1 MTDTV
6 FDILDAEVTQ
16 RENTKVIAEM
26 DMLAGIYEG
35 ILPPE
40 FDKFFPKSTPKQVVN
55 LVRLAW
61 DDLATQVGR
70 LPDFRAD
77 PMDSTKAAGEAAG
90 KLERIAHY
98 YMRMASPRGELFLW
112 ELAWWLVG
120 IGRAVAI
127 VTPNVE
133 GQYPEFQIRDPRT
146 VFPNPRKT
154 SGSQIVELEDLIFKY
169 ELDEK
174 EMANRGLAT
183 KKRIPG
189 SEAGAKMYKGSV
201 IEFIDDTHWII
212 ASDGGTV
219 QRTAH
224 GLGVVPGWVFQTF
237 SPDKSAGLSQFA
249 DQITFMVAISRMLSQ
264 KLRYADRLAHPIT
277 WVKGHESTIKIGPDV
292 INKLGPQGEMGVVA
306 PPTQLQVDRDIELLT
321 RFSRILNRNPEVRQG
336 EIQSRGSYTS
346 AKTLEQL
353 SEAIDTVVGRMWDYV
368 SVGSEHL
375 MAAAFAMDEMLW
387 WDVEKSITG
396 VVRGTRYNVSYTPKK
411 DIAGQRK
418 INVDYGFGVGGYQ
431 GFLQQLQAKDS
442 GLQSQRGALEQMP
455 GVSDVEAK
463 LREIELEQMDA
474 AGQRNFMA
482 QAEAGQLDMILWSK
496 LRDELAKGNKSLS
509 QLITK
514 YQEDLQAQAALAVE
528 QGGAEAMTAPEGPQ
542 EAPMEQQQ
550 EQPAGIPPAALVG

>member
-1 MTDTV
+1 MTDSV
-6 FDILDAEVTQ
+6 YDILDGEVMK
-16 RENTKVIAEM
+16 REDGKIIAEM

-35 ILPPE
+35 KLPPA
-40 FDKFFPKSTPKQVVN
+40 FDKFFPKSSPKQVVN

-90 KLERIAHY
+90 LLERIAHF
-98 YMRMASPRGELFLW
+98 YMRKAAPRGELFLW

-120 IGRAVAI
+120 IGRSVAI
-127 VTPNVE
+127 VTPNLE
-133 GQYPEFQIRDPRT
+133 GQYPEFQMRDPRT
-146 VFPNPRKT
+146 AFPKAKKT
-154 SGSQIVELEDLIFKY
+154 SGNQIVELADIIFKY
-169 ELDEK
+169 ELTLN
-174 EMANRGLAT
+174 EMEERGLLAKASLPSRDGT
-183 KKRIPG
+183 KADNG
-189 SEAGAKMYKGSV
+189 FV
-201 IEFIDDTHWII
+201 IEFVDDTQWII

-219 QRTAH
+219 QRVVH
-224 GLGVVPGWVFQTF
+224 DLGVVPGWVFQTF
-237 SPDKSAGLSQFA
+237 APNRGAGLSQFA

-277 WVKGHESTIKIGPDV
+277 WVRGHEGTITIGPDI
-292 INKLGPQGEMGVVA
+292 INKLGPQGEMGQLSA
-306 PPTQLQVDRDIELLT
+306 PTQLQVDRDIELLT

-368 SVGSEHL
+368 SVGAEKL
-375 MAAAFAMDEMLW
+375 MEVAFAMDEKLW
-387 WDVEKSITG
+387 PNIEKSING
-396 VVRGTRYNVSYTPKK
+396 VINGTRYNVSYTPAK
-411 DIAGQRK
+411 DIAGQRR

-474 AGQRNFMA
+474 AIQRNFMA
-482 QAEAGQLDMILWSK
+482 QAEAGQLDVVLWAK
-496 LRDELAKGNKSLS
+496 LREELAKGTKSIG
-509 QLITK
+509 QIITK
-514 YQEDLQAQAALAVE
+514 YSEELQRQAQAASE
-528 QGGAEAMTAPEGPQ
+528 QGGVDSLTAAPGV
-542 EAPMEQQQ
+542 EAPPETEEQL
-550 EQPAGIPPAALVG
+550 PGLPPAALVG

>member
-1 MTDTV
+1 MTASV
-6 FDILDAEVTQ
+6 YDILDGEVSK
-16 RENTKVIAEM
+16 REDGKIIAEM

-35 ILPPE
+35 KLPPA
-40 FDKFFPKSTPKQVVN
+40 FDKFFPKSSPKQVVN

-90 KLERIAHY
+90 LLERIAHY
-98 YMRMASPRGELFLW
+98 YMRKAAPRGELFLW

-127 VTPNVE
+127 VTPNLE
-133 GQYPEFQIRDPRT
+133 GQYPEFQMRDART
-146 VFPNPRKT
+146 AFPKAKKT
-154 SGSQIVELEDLIFKY
+154 SGNQIVELADIIFKY
-169 ELDEK
+169 ELTVM
-174 EMANRGLAT
+174 EMEERGL
-183 KKRIPG
+183 I
-189 SEAGAKMYKGSV
+189 AKASVASSDGRKSDVGYV
-201 IEFIDDTHWII
+201 IEFIDDTQWIV

-219 QRTAH
+219 QRVVH
-224 GLGVVPGWVFQTF
+224 DLGVVPGWVFQTF
-237 SPDKSAGLSQFA
+237 APNKGAGLSQFA

-264 KLRYADRLAHPIT
+264 KLRFADRLAHPIT
-277 WVKGHESTIKIGPDV
+277 WVKGHEGTITIGPDV
-292 INKLGPQGEMGVVA
+292 LNKLGPQGEMGQLSA
-306 PPTQLQVDRDIELLT
+306 PTQLQVDRDIELLT

-368 SVGSEHL
+368 SVGAEKL
-375 MAAAFAMDEMLW
+375 MEVAFAMDEKLW
-387 WDVEKSITG
+387 PNVEKSING
-396 VVRGTRYNVSYTPKK
+396 VINGTRYNVSYVPSVN
-411 DIAGQRK
+411 IAGQRR

-474 AGQRNFMA
+474 AIQRNFMA
-482 QAEAGQLDMILWSK
+482 QAEAGQLDVLLWAK
-496 LRDELAKGNKSLS
+496 LREELAKGTKSIG
-509 QLITK
+509 QIITK
-514 YQEDLQAQAALAVE
+514 YSEELQKQAQAASE
-528 QGGAEAMTAPEGPQ
+528 QGGVDSLTAAPGV
-542 EAPMEQQQ
+542 EAPPETEEQL
-550 EQPAGIPPAALVG
+550 PGIPPAALVG

>member
-1 MTDTV
+1 MSESV
-6 FDILDAEVTQ
+6 FDILDGEVFK
-16 RENTKVIAEM
+16 REDQVVIQEM

-35 ILPPE
+35 KLPSA

-90 KLERIAHY
+90 LLERIAHF
-98 YMRMASPRGELFLW
+98 YMRKAAPRGELFLW
-112 ELAWWLVG
+112 EMAWWLVG
-120 IGRAVAI
+120 IGRSVAI

-133 GQYPEFQIRDPRT
+133 GKYPEFQIRDPRT
-146 VFPNPRKT
+146 AFPKAKKT
-154 SGSQIVELEDLIFKY
+154 SGNQIVELADIIFKY
-169 ELDEK
+169 ELTEDEM
-174 EMANRGLAT
+174 EERGLKT
-183 KKRIPG
+183 KPRQPG
-189 SEAGAKMYKGSV
+189 SEKGAKAFMGTV
-201 IEFIDDTHWII
+201 IEFIDDQQWII

-219 QRTAH
+219 QRTEH
-224 GLGVVPGWVFQTF
+224 GMGVVPGWVFQTF
-237 SPDKSAGLSQFA
+237 APNKTAGLSQFA

-277 WVKGHESTIKIGPDV
+277 WVKGHEGTVTIGPDV
-292 INKLGPQGEMGVVA
+292 LNKLGPQGEMGQLSS
-306 PPTQLQVDRDIELLT
+306 PTQLQVDRDIELLT

-368 SVGSEHL
+368 SVGMESL
-375 MAAAFAMDEMLW
+375 MAAAFAMDEKLW
-387 WDVEKSITG
+387 PKVEKSITG
-396 VVRGTRYNVSYTPKK
+396 VVKGSRFNVSYTPSK
-411 DIAGQRK
+411 DIAGQRR

-474 AGQRNFMA
+474 AIQRNFMA
-482 QAEAGQLDMILWSK
+482 QAEAGQLDVILWAK
-496 LRDELAKGNKSLS
+496 LREELAKGTKSIG
-509 QLITK
+509 QVITK
-514 YQEDLQAQAALAVE
+514 YSEELQAQAQAAIE
-528 QGGAEAMTAPEGPQ
+528 QGGADALTAAPGV
-542 EAPMEQQQ
+542 EAPVEEEQL
-550 EQPAGIPPAALVG
+550 PGIPPAALVG

>member
-6 FDILDAEVTQ
+6 FDLLDAEVVQ
-16 RENTKVIAEM
+16 REDQSVVSQM

-70 LPDFRAD
+70 LPDFRAE
-77 PMDSTKAAGEAAG
+77 PRDSTKAAGEAAG
-90 KLERIAHY
+90 MLEKIAHY
-98 YMRMASPRGELFLW
+98 YMRKASPRGELFLW
-112 ELAWWLVG
+112 ELSWWLVG

-127 VTPNVE
+127 VTPNLE
-133 GQYPEFQIRDPRT
+133 EQYPEFQIRDPRT
-146 VFPNPRKT
+146 CFPNPRKT
-154 SGSQIVELEDLIFKY
+154 SGSQIVELEDIIFKY

-174 EMANRGLAT
+174 EMANRGLEM
-183 KKRIPG
+183 KERKP
-189 SEAGAKMYKGSV
+189 SSKEGARAYMGSV
-201 IEFIDDTHWII
+201 IEFIDDTYWII

-219 QRTAH
+219 QRTEH

-237 SPDKSAGLSQFA
+237 SPDKPAGLSQFA

-277 WVKGHESTIKIGPDV
+277 WVKGHESTITIGPDV

-368 SVGSEHL
+368 SVGSEKL
-375 MAAAFAMDEMLW
+375 MAAAFAMDELLW
-387 WDVEKSITG
+387 PNAEKSISG
-396 VVRGTRYNVSYTPKK
+396 VIKGSRFNVTYTPGK

-482 QAEAGQLDMILWSK
+482 QAEAGQLDMLLWSK

-514 YQEDLQAQAALAVE
+514 YQEELQAQAQVAVE
-528 QGGAEAMTAPEGPQ
+528 QGGAEALTAPEGVEAPQ
-542 EAPMEQQQ
+542 ETQ
-550 EQPAGIPPAALVG
+550 EQPAGIPPAALIG

>member
-1 MTDTV
+1 MSESV
-6 FDILDAEVTQ
+6 FDILDDEVRTREDQAVVAEQ
-16 RENTKVIAEM
+16 N
-26 DMLAGIYEG
+26 MLAGIYEG
-35 ILPPE
+35 KLPSA
-40 FDKFFPKSTPKQVVN
+40 FDKYFPKSTPKQVVN

-77 PMDSTKAAGEAAG
+77 PRDSTKAAGDAAG
-90 KLERIAHY
+90 MLERIAHF
-98 YMRMASPRGELFLW
+98 YMRKAAPRGELFLW

-127 VTPNVE
+127 VTPNTE
-133 GQYPEFQIRDPRT
+133 DKHPEFQIRDPRT
-146 VFPNPRKT
+146 CFPKAAKT
-154 SGSQIVELEDLIFKY
+154 SGTQIVELADIIFKY

-174 EMANRGLAT
+174 EMMERGL
-183 KKRIPG
+183 KVKPRQPG
-189 SEAGAKMYKGSV
+189 SERGAKAFSGTV
-201 IEFIDDTHWII
+201 IEFIDRDQWIV

-219 QRTAH
+219 QRTEH
-224 GLGVVPGWVFQTF
+224 GLGIVPGWVFQTF
-237 SPDKSAGLSQFA
+237 SPDKTAGLSQFQ

-277 WVKGHESTIKIGPDV
+277 WVKGYEGTVTIGPDV
-292 INKLGPQGEMGVVA
+292 LNKLSPQGEMGQLSS
-306 PPTQLQVDRDIELLT
+306 PTQLQVDRDIELLT

-368 SVGSEHL
+368 SVGSESL
-375 MAAAFAMDEMLW
+375 MAAAFAMDEKLW
-387 WDVEKSITG
+387 PNMEKSITG
-396 VVRGTRYNVSYTPKK
+396 VVKGTRFNVTYTPSK
-411 DIAGQRK
+411 DIAGARK

-474 AGQRNFMA
+474 AIQRNFMA
-482 QAEAGQLDMILWSK
+482 QAEAGQLDVLLWAK
-496 LRDELAKGNKSLS
+496 LRKELAKGSKSIA
-509 QLITK
+509 QIIEK
-514 YQEDLQAQAALAVE
+514 YQEELQAQAQAAIE
-528 QGGAEAMTAPEGPQ
+528 QGGADALTAPPID
-542 EAPMEQQQ
+542 EAPIAE
-550 EQPAGIPPAALVG
+550 ESLPGLPPAALVG